1 MVHIADYVI
10 TDYSAIAI
18 EASILNKPLYLY
30 IYDLEK
36 YKKYEG
42 VNIDLY
48 KELPGYVFED
58 IKDIKKYMDKN
69 KYNMKTL
76 DKYRKKYVT
85 NIDGTSTKKLVDY
98 IIGGNYERK

>member
-1 MVHIADYVI
+1 
-10 TDYSAIAI
+10 
-18 EASILNKPLYLY
+18 
-30 IYDLEK
+30 
-36 YKKYEG
+36 
-42 VNIDLY
+42 
-48 KELPGYVFED
+48 
-58 IKDIKKYMDKN
+58 MDKN